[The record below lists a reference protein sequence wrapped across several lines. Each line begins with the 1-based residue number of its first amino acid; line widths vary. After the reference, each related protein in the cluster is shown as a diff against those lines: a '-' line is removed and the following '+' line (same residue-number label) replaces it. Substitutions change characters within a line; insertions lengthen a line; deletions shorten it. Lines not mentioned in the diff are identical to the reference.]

1 MESAQGP
8 HRGVY
13 AESVRRTSA
22 SSHLPHVPHLVAQTR
37 LTSINLKSSSRIV
50 LLEGIG
56 NTPPLQLSQGS
67 DAVQGLVCHIRQHL
81 VVPIQRPAYLVG
93 LGGQA
98 IEQLLDVIV
107 GLLAGVTLL
116 LRARIRGELRARC
129 GGGGGR
135 GATSSGQGGAAHGVV
150 SDQTLRSSLGS
161 RFALGVPNQ
170 GSLALL
176 LLALSTLRVAIEEV
190 PGPAPSLKAPQ
201 QPLGLVQVVFD
212 VRVMVLNSM
221 ELLGLLPQTFQGPA

>member
-37 LTSINLKSSSRIV
+37 LTSIN
-50 LLEGIG
+50 
-56 NTPPLQLSQGS
+56 
-67 DAVQGLVCHIRQHL
+67 LVCHIRQHL